1 MTFPLKPPP
10 SSANS
15 STMSDAADEIPMPD
29 MGMFI
34 LPGRA
39 YLRSIVEQNLP
50 TRRTALADARSHF
63 DSVEG
68 TGFEKRLALVG
79 LVGDALQLVE
89 DVAALGNSFFYSSPG
104 IGFFA
109 AAATYEP
116 NAINRFYDG
125 LHKRPLQD
133 FVRLAGLG
141 IGDDWIHDHFV
152 LEPPLSAE
160 EQAAAQRAH
169 QATAKLLHGHLLHLR
184 DQWRQFRSYFH
195 AFKHGML
202 VGDPRDVTVVEADLQ
217 TEIDQVV
224 VWRRKRDVPSGAAAI
239 EPPFEL
245 VADYAEEAANLAA
258 ELVEHL
264 AMQRLRLFDHVEIET
279 DGSWRPRRAQT
290 VPWIWWLHGSDVEE
304 GDKELLEARFG
315 VAFES
320 VD

>member
-1 MTFPLKPPP
+1 M
-10 SSANS
+10 A
-15 STMSDAADEIPMPD
+15 DAAHEIPLPD

-50 TRRTALADARSHF
+50 MRRAAVADARSHF

-68 TGFEKRLALVG
+68 TGFEKRLAVVG
-79 LVGDALQLVE
+79 LIGDALQLVE
-89 DVAALGNSFFYSSPG
+89 DVAALGNSFFNSPPG

-109 AAATYEP
+109 VAATYEP
-116 NAINRFYDG
+116 NAISRFYDG

-133 FVRLAGLG
+133 FVRLAALG

-152 LEPPLSAE
+152 LMPPLTTDE
-160 EQAAAQRAH
+160 DAAVRGAH
-169 QATAKLLHGHLLHLR
+169 EATAKLLRGHLLHLR
-184 DQWRQFRSYFH
+184 DQWRQFRSCFH

-202 VGDPRDVTVVEADLQ
+202 VGDPRDVTVVEADRV
-217 TEIDQVV
+217 TEIDQIV

-239 EPPFEL
+239 EPPFEPL
-245 VADYAEEAANLAA
+245 ADYVEQAAGLAA

-264 AMQRLRLFDHVEIET
+264 SVQRLRLFDHVEIKA

-290 VPWIWWLHGSDVEE
+290 LPWIWWLHARDLEE

-315 VAFES
+315 VAFND

>member
-1 MTFPLKPPP
+1 
-10 SSANS
+10 
-15 STMSDAADEIPMPD
+15 MPD

-50 TRRTALADARSHF
+50 TRRAAVADARSHF
-63 DSVEG
+63 DSVDG
-68 TGFEKRLALVG
+68 AGFEKRLALVG

-89 DVAALGNSFFYSSPG
+89 DVAALGNSFFNSPPG

-109 AAATYEP
+109 VAATYEP

-133 FVRLAGLG
+133 FVRLAALG
-141 IGDDWIHDHFV
+141 IGDDWIHDHFI
-152 LEPPLSAE
+152 LEPALTAD

-169 QATAKLLHGHLLHLR
+169 EATAKLLRGHLLHLR
-184 DQWRQFRSYFH
+184 DQWREFRSYFH
-195 AFKHGML
+195 AFKHGMI
-202 VGDPRDVTVVEADLQ
+202 VGDPRDVTVVESDQ
-217 TEIDQVV
+217 VTEIDQVV
-224 VWRRKRDVPSGAAAI
+224 VWRRKRDLPSGTAAI
-239 EPPFEL
+239 EPPFEP
-245 VADYAEEAANLAA
+245 VADYVEQAGGLAA

-264 AMQRLRLFDHVEIET
+264 SAQRLRLFDHVDIEP
-279 DGSWRPRRAQT
+279 DGSWRPRPAQT
-290 VPWIWWLHGSDVEE
+290 LPWIWWLHDHDLEE

-315 VAFES
+315 IAFEG